1 MKDKRPPF
9 TTTNRALAI
18 ALHAAGAPILEVQN
32 VFTPDMLSAWGF
44 RTAAEAHKAKKQGIV
59 RFFIDPVDRLQQLIA
74 AFDHQAAVPDDQ
86 TVDIPDD
93 EEDDIRAVKIVC
105 HSQKIRRAI
114 DLELKKLHSAWE
126 FHQDRPMSAA
136 EKEALETNV
145 NGRPEFTASIP
156 GFRIVNAA
164 ASPKTRRHMG
174 L

>member
-1 MKDKRPPF
+1 MHKPPF

-59 RFFIDPVDRLQQLIA
+59 RFFIEPIDRLQQLIA
-74 AFDHQAAVPDDQ
+74 AFDQQAAVPDDQ
-86 TVDIPDD
+86 TVNISDD

-126 FHQDRPMSAA
+126 FQQDRPMSDS
-136 EKEALETNV
+136 ERQSLEQQV
-145 NGRPEFTASIP
+145 NGKQEFTASIP

-164 ASPKTRRHMG
+164 ASPQTRRRLG